1 MSVSCIL
8 RMLLEMATCDQNAW
22 ALYKRLLKP
31 SLYNIYDK
39 VCLWNKDIVEPRK
52 IMSIYE
58 RARYNMYGQN
68 IRGLKNK

>member
-1 MSVSCIL
+1 
-8 RMLLEMATCDQNAW
+8 MLG
-22 ALYKRLLKP
+22 LYAQIVKT
-31 SLYNIYDK
+31 SLHNVYDK

-58 RARYNMYGQN
+58 RARYNMDGQN